1 MRSASRAYCVE
12 AAREDVKSKFPNY
25 GKSGG
30 MKTFQRRD
38 LAWGVPLSLA
48 LGAALSAL
56 QPGDWLAGFFA
67 FSFLFLLSFFLLA
80 SAVGQT
86 GSLSYL
92 VAIAFVLRLAGGV
105 TTRLAL
111 PIYGHAGDEE
121 QGAGFTY
128 TDAYRRDS
136 QAWELASSD
145 RPIMD
150 AFNSRFASDQYG
162 GLLAFC
168 AFLYRYLSP
177 DAHRTLLLVLMS
189 ALMGALGVPFLW
201 KAVNLQWG
209 EMVASAATWIFA
221 LYPESILL
229 GGVPMREP
237 YLLAFSAFCLWGFVS
252 WNHSR
257 GKRSLTWLAL
267 GILGMLLVSP
277 SIALVTLVIL
287 GGWMYFS
294 SDRGRF
300 PWWGAVILG
309 VVFVAGLFLLSAALD
324 RQGNLGGGG
333 PLGVIQNFIRESL
346 KWNAYKIEEGSG
358 WVQKLFDEMPDW
370 MELPFVMIYGVLQP
384 VLPAI
389 LVAPTEIIWKVIGI
403 LRAAGWYAMLPAL
416 TLAIWAESGTG
427 AESNRAGRGIR
438 LWLSLIVWGWVLFT
452 ALRGGGDQWDN
463 PRYRLILFVWQAI
476 LAGHVWV
483 WWRETRNAWFPRVV
497 AMEIVL
503 VAVFAQWYLNRYLH
517 FGVQLPFAWM
527 VTLILVAWALIAGW
541 GVWRDRAYR
550 V

>member
-1 MRSASRAYCVE
+1 MQ
-12 AAREDVKSKFPNY
+12 P
-25 GKSGG
+25 
-30 MKTFQRRD
+30 FQRRD
-38 LAWGVPLSLA
+38 LLWGLPLSLLA
-48 LGAALSAL
+48 GAALSSI
-56 QPGDWLAGFFA
+56 QPGNWLTGFLA

-86 GSLSYL
+86 SSLSYM
-92 VAIAFVLRLAGGV
+92 VALAFILRFAGGV
-105 TTRLAL
+105 TTYLAL
-111 PIYGHAGDEE
+111 PVYGHAGDEE
-121 QGAGFTY
+121 QSAGFTY

-145 RPIMD
+145 RPILD

-162 GLLAFC
+162 GLMAFC
-168 AFLYRYLSP
+168 AFIYRYLSP
-177 DAHRTLLLVLMS
+177 DAHRTLALVLMS

-209 EMVASAATWIFA
+209 AKVAAAAGWIFA

-252 WNHSR
+252 WNHNR
-257 GKRSLTWLAL
+257 DKRSLTWLAF
-267 GILGMLLVSP
+267 GVLGMLLVSP

-287 GGWMYFS
+287 GGWMYFAGE
-294 SDRGRF
+294 RGHL
-300 PWWGAVILG
+300 PWQAAVVMI
-309 VVFVAGLFLLSAALD
+309 VVFIAGLFLLSSALD

-358 WVQKLFDEMPDW
+358 WVQKLFEEMPGW
-370 MELPFVMIYGVLQP
+370 MQLPFVMIYGILQP

-389 LVAPTEIIWKVIGI
+389 LAAPTEVIWKVIGV
-403 LRAAGWYAMLPAL
+403 LRALGWYALLPAL
-416 TLAIWAESGTG
+416 ILSFG
-427 AESNRAGRGIR
+427 AESSPGTGKRRSVL
-438 LWLSLIVWGWVLFT
+438 LWLSFITWGWILFA

-463 PRYRLILFVWQAI
+463 PRYRAILFLWQAI
-476 LAGHVWV
+476 LAGHAWV
-483 WWRETRNAWFPRVV
+483 WWREARNAWAGRVV
-497 AMEIVL
+497 LMEFVL
-503 VAVFAQWYLNRYLH
+503 VAVFMQWYASRYLH
-517 FGVQLPFAWM
+517 IGLQLPFAAM
-527 VTLILVAWALIAGW
+527 VMLILGLWVVIAGW
-541 GVWRDRAYR
+541 GVWRDRAHR